1 RQSRWY
7 CRNRWESRSVPNF
20 IREPAVNRQ
29 RAFCFYGHWGS
40 GKGAGRSG
48 ARQRADA
55 IRPYGMGDF
64 QAERRSWSILP
75 SRRVSGVELPSW
87 SLPRSWPILTSHPSW
102 FKHQT
107 SFPSNPIP
115 NNIKSQIV
123 KIELVHLKFYSHFYC
138 TIILTKCKL

>member
-20 IREPAVNRQ
+20 IERPAVNRQ

-55 IRPYGMGDF
+55 IRPYGMGDV

-75 SRRVSGVELPSW
+75 S
-87 SLPRSWPILTSHPSW
+87 HPSW
-102 FKHQT
+102 FKQQP

-138 TIILTKCKL
+138 RIILTKCEL